1 MNIILFDALV
11 FNQTGLCKVHLQHPF
26 FVFDFFLVFAK
37 LKELA
42 LALSA
47 SYSPLA
53 SISCYSLISLISIS
67 LTRVEKAVDTFMS
80 SLAETLYAAM
90 KEF

>member
-1 MNIILFDALV
+1 MLYDYQKTDFL
-11 FNQTGLCKVHLQHPF
+11 LYKVHLQHPF
-26 FVFDFFLVFAK
+26 LFLLLLLVWVK
-37 LKELA
+37 LKDYA

-47 SYSPLA
+47 SYSPFA

-67 LTRVEKAVDTFMS
+67 LTSVEKAVDTLMS
-80 SLAETLYAAM
+80 SLAETLYAAI